1 VATQRTTMRGV
12 RRAFTLSTTM
22 PETETAVDG
31 LRSAAPRSA
40 AKGSDDTVS
49 MGGDSSCR
57 LFRRTRSRVVGA
69 AGEGKNGKCRGE
81 REERLMFAWVWRD
94 GIFLIQVGLCRFLG
108 RYEVAT

>member
-1 VATQRTTMRGV
+1 MRGV
-12 RRAFTLSTTM
+12 RRALTLSTTT

-31 LRSAAPRSA
+31 LQSAAPRSA

-49 MGGDSSCR
+49 MGRFLVPVISPDAVEGG
-57 LFRRTRSRVVGA
+57 RRRRRGQ
-69 AGEGKNGKCRGE
+69 NGKCRGE

-94 GIFLIQVGLCRFLG
+94 GIFLIQVSLCRFLG